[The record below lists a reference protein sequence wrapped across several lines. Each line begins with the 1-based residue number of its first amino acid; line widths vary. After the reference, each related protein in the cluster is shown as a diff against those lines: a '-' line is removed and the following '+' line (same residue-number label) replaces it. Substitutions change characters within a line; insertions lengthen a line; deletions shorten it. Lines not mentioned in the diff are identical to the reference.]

1 MAKPKEATRMNRKAS
16 KSKAALLL
24 CLFTFV
30 FAFAATL
37 VPPCAA
43 ASSVK
48 VQLCMVI
55 DGSGTIG
62 SAEWATIVNSV
73 SKGVNETVPHDGSVE
88 LTIVQFGARAR
99 TDLSPTIIDN
109 ENYAEVANRILE
121 IPKING
127 DTSMADGLYL
137 AWQELRSSANYQ
149 NTAKHVINLATD
161 GMPNVRNE
169 NATSDL
175 DGDGHVDAYDDV
187 IAVINDAANQGLDE
201 LDMEG
206 ISVSDANMQWFK
218 DNVVR
223 QQPGIFAP
231 PFTKAGWVRQVADVE
246 EFAST
251 IGQKLQA
258 VIGGADE
265 VWTPS
270 ALGAFVT
277 GIFTVGITSVVSAL
291 ASAVTNPETF
301 PSQAVAQKISEMLPE
316 TLKKWLHEF
325 LGSKRKLVIGTRRH
339 SSFTVTKFEV
349 VAYAVS
355 LSVLTFAF
363 AYVKA
368 PTLNEILVV
377 IPTVLVTSIIVEFT
391 KNYVISV
398 VARMKGVWT
407 EHRLWYFG
415 LVLFL
420 FSSFVFRVPFS
431 SPSRLTHNAPKF
443 TKKSLGLVSAAQ
455 VLVAFAFAV
464 VFYGLFI
471 SGYTL
476 IGNIG
481 IVMCLTMA
489 FFDSIPIPPM
499 NGKDIYDW
507 SKFLWLSL
515 FISAFTLYML
525 VLFVL

>member
-1 MAKPKEATRMNRKAS
+1 MNGKTSKPKAI
-16 KSKAALLL
+16 LLL
-24 CLFTFV
+24 CLLTFV

-37 VPPCAA
+37 APPCTA

-62 SAEWATIVNSV
+62 SVEWTTMVNAV
-73 SKGVNETVPHDGSVE
+73 AKGVNETVPHDGSVE
-88 LTIVQFGARAR
+88 LTIVQFGSRAR
-99 TDLSPTIIDN
+99 TDVSPIIIDSA
-109 ENYAEVANRILE
+109 NYAEVARSILE
-121 IPKING
+121 ISKING
-127 DTSMADGLYL
+127 GTAMADGLYL
-137 AWQELRSSANYQ
+137 AWRELRSSANYQ
-149 NTAKHVINLATD
+149 NAAKHVVNLATD
-161 GMPNVRNE
+161 GMPNVRNK

-175 DGDGHVDAYDDV
+175 DGDGRVDAYDDV
-187 IAVINDAANQGLDE
+187 IAVVNSTSNQGLDE

-206 ISVSDANMQWFK
+206 ISVSDTDMQWFK

-223 QQPGIFAP
+223 PQPGIFAP

-258 VIGGADE
+258 VIGVEE
-265 VWTPS
+265 VWTPN
-270 ALGAFVT
+270 ALGALIA

-291 ASAVTNPETF
+291 ASAVANPETF
-301 PSQAVAQKISEMLPE
+301 PSQAIAQKISQIFPD
-316 TLKKWLHEF
+316 TLKRWLHEF
-325 LGSKRKLVIGTRRH
+325 ISSKRKLVIGPLKR

-349 VAYAVS
+349 AAYAVA
-355 LSVLTFAF
+355 LAILTFAF

-368 PTLNEILVV
+368 PTLNEILVI
-377 IPTVLVTSIIVEFT
+377 IPTVLATSIIVEFT

-398 VARMKGVWT
+398 IARIEGVWT
-407 EHRLWYFG
+407 EYRLWYFG
-415 LVLFL
+415 LTLFL
-420 FSSFVFRVPFS
+420 FSIFVLKVPFS
-431 SPSRLTHNAPKF
+431 SPGRLTHNAPKF
-443 TKKSLGLVSAAQ
+443 TKKSLGLISAVQ
-455 VLVAFAFAV
+455 VLIPLAFAM

-481 IVMCLTMA
+481 IVMCLTVA
-489 FFDSIPIPPM
+489 LFDSLPIPPT

-507 SKFLWLSL
+507 SKFLWLGL

-525 VLFVL
+525 VLFIL

>member
-1 MAKPKEATRMNRKAS
+1 MKGSTS
-16 KSKAALLL
+16 KSNAALLL
-24 CLFTFV
+24 CLLACV

-37 VPPCAA
+37 APSCTA
-43 ASSVK
+43 ASPVK

-55 DGSGTIG
+55 DGSGTIN
-62 SAEWATIVNSV
+62 SVEWATIVNSI

-88 LTIVQFGARAR
+88 FTIVQFGESAR
-99 TDLSPTIIDN
+99 TELSPTVIDSA
-109 ENYAEVANRILE
+109 NYAEVANRILE
-121 IPKING
+121 IPKIGGGTAMANG
-127 DTSMADGLYL
+127 LHR
-137 AWQELRSSANYQ
+137 AWNELKDSTNYP
-149 NTAKHVINLATD
+149 NAAKHVVNLATD
-161 GMPNVRNE
+161 GMPNVRNR

-175 DGDGHVDAYDDV
+175 DGDGRVDAYDDV
-187 IAVINDAANQGLDE
+187 IAVVSDAANQGLDE

-206 ISVSDANMQWFK
+206 ISVSDTDMQWFK

-223 QQPGIFAP
+223 PQPGIFAP

-258 VIGGADE
+258 VIGSAEE
-265 VWTPS
+265 VWTPDAVG
-270 ALGAFVT
+270 ALVA
-277 GIFTVGITSVVSAL
+277 GIFTVGATSVISAL
-291 ASAVTNPETF
+291 ASAVANPEAF
-301 PSQAVAQKISEMLPE
+301 PSRTVAMFSQVFPD
-316 TLKKWLHEF
+316 TLKRWLHEF
-325 LGSKRKLVIGTRRH
+325 ISSKRKLVIGPLKR

-349 VAYAVS
+349 AAYAVA

-368 PTLNEILVV
+368 PTLNEILVI
-377 IPTVLVTSIIVEFT
+377 IPTVLATSILVEFT

-398 VARMKGVWT
+398 IARIEGVWT
-407 EHRLWYFG
+407 EYRLWYFG
-415 LVLFL
+415 LALFL

-431 SPSRLTHNAPKF
+431 SPGRLTHNAPKF
-443 TKKSLGLVSAAQ
+443 TKKSLGLISAVQ
-455 VLVAFAFAV
+455 VLIPFAFAM

-489 FFDSIPIPPM
+489 LFDSLPIPPM

-507 SKFLWLSL
+507 NKLLWLGL
-515 FISAFTLYML
+515 FTSAFTLYMMM
-525 VLFVL
+525 LFIL